1 MSEIADNVTP
11 TEGPPGA
18 KPVGD
23 SAPIRRLLQCL
34 AVLTRMYGDPRS
46 PASLGAGLPL
56 VEGQLTPALF
66 LRAAE
71 RAQIEAR
78 VVERSLDEIPDMVL
92 PAVLL
97 LENGSSCLLLRRE
110 PGDKVRIQLAGK
122 EEKELS
128 VTLERI
134 ESLYAGRAIL
144 VRRRRD
150 RPTLEEGRGR
160 AWFWGTLRRFWPS
173 YSQVLLAALMVNL
186 FALASPL
193 FVMNVYDRVV
203 PNQAME
209 TLWVLALGMLIV
221 ILFEFALQVIRAH
234 FVDNIGKRADVLL
247 SSQIFARVLNID
259 LQSTPVSTGT
269 FANRLREFE
278 SLREFVSSATVVAL
292 VDLPFLVLFLAAL
305 WFIGGSLAIIP
316 TLAIPAVVAIGFVM
330 QLPLRNAANRGA
342 EESAQKH
349 SILIETL
356 AALETVKAFN
366 LEGRMQK
373 RWEDSVGDSAR
384 TTLSSRLT
392 ANLSIQL
399 SKSFMRLVTVAVIIY
414 GVYLISAGELSMGGL
429 IASTILAGRAMEPL
443 GQVASLFTRFHQ
455 AASAMQGLDKI
466 MSAPTERPEEMRFLS
481 RPAVRGRIEFR
492 NVTFTFP
499 GSNVPALRDV
509 SFTLRPG
516 ESVAVIGPVGSG
528 KSTIAKLITG
538 LYTPEEGTVLLD
550 GTDIRQL
557 DPSDLR
563 DAVGFVQQEITLF
576 QGSVR
581 ENISVARPEATDEM
595 VLTAARVAGA
605 DDFIRRHPS
614 GYDLDV
620 GEKGLRLSGGQRQ
633 FIALARAILPD
644 PPVFVMDEPTSMMD
658 PSAQAHFLK
667 QVAPLKM
674 GKSLVLVTHRP
685 ALFEL
690 VDRLIVMRE
699 GQVLA
704 DGPKEQVLRHAMAPP
719 RGAPR
724 EVLDGGVP

>member
-1 MSEIADNVTP
+1 MSQRADNETP
-11 TEGPPGA
+11 PA
-18 KPVGD
+18 AASPVERPVD
-23 SAPIRRLLQCL
+23 DHAPIRRLLQCL

-46 PASLGAGLPL
+46 PAALAAGLPL
-56 VEGQLTPALF
+56 VEGQLTPELF
-66 LRAAE
+66 VRAAE
-71 RAQIEAR
+71 RVHIDAK
-78 VVERSLDEIPDMVL
+78 VVERRLDEIPDMVL

-97 LENGSSCLLLRRE
+97 LDNGTACLLLRRE
-110 PGDKVRIQLAGK
+110 PGDKARIQLAGSD
-122 EEKELS
+122 EKELS
-128 VTLERI
+128 VELERLQ
-134 ESLYAGRAIL
+134 SLYSGRALL
-144 VRRRRD
+144 VRRRRE
-150 RPTLEEGRGR
+150 RPSIEEGAGR
-160 AWFWGTLRRFWPS
+160 AWLWGTLRRFWPS
-173 YSQVLLAALMVNL
+173 YSQVLIAALMINL

-193 FVMNVYDRVV
+193 FVMSVYDRVV
-203 PNQAME
+203 PNQALE
-209 TLWVLALGMLIV
+209 TLWVLALGMLI
-221 ILFEFALQVIRAH
+221 IIGFEFALQVIRAH

-247 SSQIFARVLNID
+247 SSRIFAQVLSID

-278 SLREFVSSATVVAL
+278 GLREFVSSATVVAL

-316 TLAIPAVVAIGFVM
+316 TLAIPAVVIIGLVM

-349 SILIETL
+349 TILIETL

-366 LEGRMQK
+366 LEGTMQK
-373 RWEDSVGDSAR
+373 RWEDSVGDAAR

-392 ANLSIQL
+392 ASLGVQL
-399 SKSFMRLVTVAVIIY
+399 SKTFMRLVTVAVIIH
-414 GVYLISAGELSMGGL
+414 GVYLIGAGELSMGGL
-429 IASTILAGRAMEPL
+429 IACTILAGRAMEPL
-443 GQVASLFTRFHQ
+443 GQVASLFTRLHH
-455 AASAMQGLDKI
+455 AASALKGLDKI
-466 MSAPTERPEEMRFLS
+466 MSAPTERPEEKRFLS
-481 RPAVRGRIEFR
+481 RPAVRGQIEFR

-499 GSNVPALRDV
+499 GSTVPALRNV
-509 SFTLRPG
+509 SFTLRAG

-576 QGSVR
+576 RGSVR
-581 ENISVARPEATDEM
+581 ENIAVARPEASDEM

-605 DDFIRRHPS
+605 DTFIHRHPS

-620 GEKGLRLSGGQRQ
+620 GEKGCRLSGGQRQ

-644 PPVFVMDEPTSMMD
+644 PPIFVMDEPTSMMD
-658 PSAQAHFLK
+658 PSAQLHFLK
-667 QVAPLKM
+667 QVAPLRM
-674 GKSLVLVTHRP
+674 GKTLVLVTHRP

-690 VDRLIVMRE
+690 ADRLIVMRE

-704 DGPKEQVLRHAMAPP
+704 DGPKAQVLRHALGP
-719 RGAPR
+719 RR
-724 EVLDGGVP
+724 EGGR

>member
-1 MSEIADNVTP
+1 MSDNVHNETP
-11 TEGPPGA
+11 PSGSA
-18 KPVGD
+18 HAASPVAEQ
-23 SAPIRRLLQCL
+23 APIRRLLQCL

-46 PASLGAGLPL
+46 PASLAAGLPL
-56 VEGQLTPALF
+56 VEGQLTPELF
-66 LRAAE
+66 MRAAE
-71 RAQIEAR
+71 RVHIDAR
-78 VVERSLDEIPDMVL
+78 LVERRLEEIPEMVL

-110 PGDKVRIQLAGK
+110 ASGDKFRIQLAGK

-128 VTLERI
+128 VQRERL
-134 ESLYAGRAIL
+134 ESLYAGRVLL
-144 VRRRRD
+144 VRRQRE
-150 RPTLEEGRGR
+150 RPTAGEGAGR
-160 AWFWGTLRRFWPS
+160 AWFWGTMRSFWPS
-173 YSQVLLAALMVNL
+173 YSQVLIAALMVNL

-209 TLWVLALGMLIV
+209 TLWVLALGMLI
-221 ILFEFALQVIRAH
+221 IIGFEFALQVIRGY
-234 FVDNIGKRADVLL
+234 FVDNVGKRADLML
-247 SSQIFARVLNID
+247 SSRIFAQVLNID

-292 VDLPFLVLFLAAL
+292 VDLPFLLLFLIAL
-305 WFIGGSLAIIP
+305 WFIGGSLALIP
-316 TLAIPAVVAIGFVM
+316 ALAIPAVVLIGLTM
-330 QLPLRNAANRGA
+330 QLKLRNAANRGA

-356 AALETVKAFN
+356 TALDTVKTFN

-373 RWEDSVGDSAR
+373 RWEDSVADAAH

-392 ANLSIQL
+392 ASLSIQL

-414 GVYLISAGELSMGGL
+414 GVYLIGAGELSMGGL
-429 IASTILAGRAMEPL
+429 IACTILAGRAMEPL
-443 GQVASLFTRFHQ
+443 GQIASLLTRFHQ
-455 AASAMQGLDKI
+455 AASAMEGLDKI

-492 NVTFTFP
+492 NVTFSFP
-499 GSNVPALRDV
+499 GSKVPALRNV
-509 SFTLRPG
+509 SFTINAG
-516 ESVAVIGPVGSG
+516 ESVAIIGPVGSG

-538 LYTPEEGTVLLD
+538 LYTPQEGTVLLD

-581 ENISVARPEATDEM
+581 DNISVARPEATDE
-595 VLTAARVAGA
+595 LILAAARVAGA
-605 DDFIRRHPS
+605 DEFISRHPS
-614 GYDLDV
+614 GYDLNV
-620 GEKGLRLSGGQRQ
+620 GEKGGRLSGGQRQ

-644 PPVFVMDEPTSMMD
+644 PPIFLMDEPTSMMD

-667 QVAPLKM
+667 QVGPLKG
-674 GKSLVLVTHRP
+674 GKSLLLITHRP

-690 VDRLIVMRE
+690 VERLIVMRE

-704 DGPKEQVLRHAMAPP
+704 DGPKSQVLGHAL
-719 RGAPR
+719 APR
-724 EVLDGGVP
+724 AGVDT